1 MDQLDR
7 INRKLERLVWMSA
20 INLALTLAVFVLV
33 FERN

>member
-20 INLALTLAVFVLV
+20 VNLALTVAVFVLV
-33 FERN
+33 FAN